1 MDHVDRVIAQ
11 WNRERPELDVEP
23 MALIGRIGRISQ
35 FLSREMAK
43 TFAEHGLNV
52 ATFDLLATLRRSG
65 PPFRLLPG
73 DLIEMSMV
81 TSGTVT
87 NRIDRL
93 VAAGLV
99 ERVPNPEDGRSVF
112 IALTAQGREI
122 IDAAVTD
129 HVATQARIV
138 SLLEPEERRALDA
151 LLGRYLTAIEA
162 AGEAGRDP
170 AQEE

>member
-1 MDHVDRVIAQ
+1 MDHVDRIIAQ
-11 WNRERPELDVEP
+11 WNRERPDLDVAP
-23 MALIGRIGRISQ
+23 MALIGRIGRIARWLGQ
-35 FLSREMAK
+35 EMEK
-43 TFAEHGLNV
+43 TLGTHGLNR

-87 NRIDRL
+87 NRVDRL

-99 ERVPNPEDGRSVF
+99 ERIGNPEDGRSVF
-112 IALTAQGREI
+112 VGLTQKGLAT

-129 HVATQARIV
+129 HVATQARLV
-138 SLLEPEERRALDA
+138 SVLSHQERGALDG
-151 LLGRYLTAIEA
+151 LLASYLAAIE
-162 AGEAGRDP
+162 EVER
-170 AQEE
+170 

>member
-1 MDHVDRVIAQ
+1 MDHVDRIIAQ
-11 WNRERPELDVEP
+11 WNRERPDLDVAP
-23 MALIGRIGRISQ
+23 MALIGRIGRIARWLGQ
-35 FLSREMAK
+35 EMDK
-43 TFAEHGLNV
+43 TLGTHGLNR

-87 NRIDRL
+87 NRVDRL

-99 ERVPNPEDGRSVF
+99 ERIGNPEDGRSVF
-112 IALTAQGREI
+112 VGLTQKGLET

-129 HVATQARIV
+129 HVATQARLV
-138 SLLEPEERRALDA
+138 SVLSPQERGALDG
-151 LLGRYLTAIEA
+151 LLASYLAAIE
-162 AGEAGRDP
+162 EVER
-170 AQEE
+170 